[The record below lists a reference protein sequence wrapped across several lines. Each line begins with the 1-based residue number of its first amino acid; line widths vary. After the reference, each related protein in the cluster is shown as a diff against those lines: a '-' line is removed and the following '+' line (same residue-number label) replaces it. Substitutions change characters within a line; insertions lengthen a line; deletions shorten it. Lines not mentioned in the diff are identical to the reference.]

1 MDSKTT
7 ITTQL
12 TVAERNTLKAACDL
26 ERRTISNFTLLAS
39 LERAKTMHGLEPNYD
54 NTDGYVKAE

>member
-7 ITTQL
+7 VTIQC

-26 ERRTISNFTLLAS
+26 ERRTISNFSLLSA
-39 LERAKTMHGLEPNYD
+39 LDRAKTLHGLEPSYSND
-54 NTDGYVKAE
+54 EGYVKTA